1 MTKITR
7 FTMFSL
13 SFTVLLLFSGLVA
26 AADDVAVESLPEG
39 LSLESI
45 EVFPES
51 IELSHSQDY
60 RQVLILG
67 HLESGQIADLTRM
80 ANVEGNPQHVA
91 VSSDGLI
98 TPIREGTEAVTFR
111 FGVRTVQ
118 LQAKV
123 TSMVTPQSNFVQ
135 DIQPV
140 LSKMSCNAGT
150 CHGSKD
156 GKGDFKLSLRGY
168 DELYDHRAITD
179 DIGARRFNR
188 AAPDQSLMLLKAT
201 GSIPHVGGVRTD
213 VDSRYYKAIRSWI
226 TSGAKLEQDVAR
238 VTSIDVYPKNPIIP
252 RAGMKQ
258 QMTVMATF
266 SDGTVRDVSREAFIE
281 SGNIEVIEADQN
293 GLLTVL
299 RRGEGPVLIRY
310 EGNYAATT
318 LTVMGDRTGFVWQEP
333 EHYNYVDKHVY
344 NKLQR
349 VKVLPSDLCTDEEFI
364 RRVYLDVTGLP
375 PTADDV
381 RSFLDD
387 MRPSK
392 QKRDALIDSLV
403 GSQQY
408 VEHWTNK
415 WADLLQVNRKFLGEQ
430 GAISLRNW
438 IKQSI
443 ASNKA
448 YDQFAKEV
456 ITATGSNL
464 ENPPASYYK
473 IIRDPATLMENTTHL
488 FLAVRFNCNKC
499 HDHPFERWTQDQ
511 YYNLAAYF
519 AQVGR
524 KEDPAFKGQRI
535 GGSAVE
541 GATPLVEV
549 VFDQGSGEI
558 NHALTGQVAPPVF
571 PYEHDDTLDSTAPRL
586 QQLAQW
592 LTSSKNQY
600 FASSYVNRL
609 WGYMFG
615 NGIIEPIDDIRAG
628 NPPTNP
634 ELLAALTDDFIHSG
648 FDAQHILKTILKS
661 RTYQHSVGTN
671 EWNDDD
677 TINYSHSIARRLPA
691 EVLFDS
697 IHVVCGSVPSIA
709 GVPKGFR
716 AAELPDVGVAVPFLD
731 DFGRPVRESACEC
744 ERSSGLVLG
753 PIMKLVNGPTVANAI
768 GDANNDLVK
777 LENEIKD
784 DELLIEELFLRF
796 LSRYPTDQ
804 EIQIGKLALQE
815 AGSDYLDLK
824 AELDELEKLIPER
837 QAAWE
842 AGLQKVNRWL
852 PVEVVSA
859 ETDKEAKLELQADGS
874 LLATGKNEK
883 ATYTLQLKTDLPRIT
898 ALRLE
903 ALTDDRL
910 PSKGPG
916 RPQNGNFVVSEFS
929 VMVQS
934 ANGEGEPQQVKLV
947 NPSATFSQQNY
958 QIAMALDGNPDTG
971 WAISPEVGKNQTA
984 VFQTEGDVGMEGG
997 SLLTVTILNNFQDN
1011 MHQLGKFRISVSDSP
1026 RPVTLNSLPADL
1038 AALLKVPADER
1049 NDDQNAALRAKYI
1062 ETDQQYAKL
1071 AAVVAA
1077 AKPQFDNKRL
1087 TGLQDLAWALIN
1099 NPAFLFNR

>member
-1 MTKITR
+1 MKK
-7 FTMFSL
+7 FSL
-13 SFTVLLLFSGLVA
+13 SLTLLVVFTSLLPAQEDAV
-26 AADDVAVESLPEG
+26 VESLPEG
-39 LSLESI
+39 LTIESI
-45 EVFPES
+45 EIFPKS
-51 IELSHSQDY
+51 IELKNSQDY
-60 RQVLILG
+60 RQILILG
-67 HLESGQIADLTRM
+67 NLESGQIADLTRM
-80 ANVEGNPQHVA
+80 TSIEGNPQHVQ
-91 VSSDGLI
+91 VSQDGQI
-98 TPIREGTEAVTFR
+98 TPQSVGTEQITFR
-111 FGVRTVQ
+111 YGDATVQ
-118 LQAKV
+118 LKASV
-123 TSMVTPQSNFVQ
+123 LSIAIPSSDFVR
-135 DIQPV
+135 DVQPV

-150 CHGSKD
+150 CHGAKD
-156 GKGDFKLSLRGY
+156 GKGAFKLSLRGY
-168 DELYDHRAITD
+168 DELYDHRALTD

-201 GSIPHVGGVRTD
+201 GSIPHVGGVRTE
-213 VDSRYYKAIRSWI
+213 VDSRYYKTIRAWI
-226 TSGAKLEQDVAR
+226 TGGAKLDQEVAR
-238 VTSIDVYPKNPIIP
+238 VTSIDVFPKNPIIP

-266 SDGTVRDVSREAFIE
+266 SDGTIRDVSREAFIE
-281 SGNIEVIEADQN
+281 SGNIEVIEADEN

-318 LTVMGDRTGFVWQEP
+318 LTVMGDRSDFVWEEP
-333 EHYNYVDKHVY
+333 EHYNYIDQHVY
-344 NKLQR
+344 SKLQR
-349 VKVLPSDLCTDEEFI
+349 VKVLPSDICTDEEFV
-364 RRVYLDVTGLP
+364 RRVYIDVTGLP
-375 PTADDV
+375 PTANDA
-381 RSFLDD
+381 REFLND
-387 MRPSK
+387 MRPSHE
-392 QKRDALIDSLV
+392 KRDSLIDTLV

-438 IKQSI
+438 IKHSI
-443 ASNKA
+443 AMNKP
-448 YDQFAKEV
+448 YNQFAQEV
-456 ITATGSNL
+456 LTATGSNL

-473 IIRDPATLMENTTHL
+473 VIRDPETLMENTTHL

-519 AQVGR
+519 AQIGR
-524 KEDPAFKGQRI
+524 KEDPAFQGQRI

-549 VFDQGSGEI
+549 VFDRGSGEMK
-558 NHALTGQVAPPVF
+558 HALTGQVSPPSF
-571 PYEHDDTLDSTAPRL
+571 PFEHEDTLEPSAPRL
-586 QQLAQW
+586 EQLAQW
-592 LTSSKNQY
+592 MTSSKNQY

-615 NGIIEPIDDIRAG
+615 SGIIEPIDDIRAG

-634 ELLAALTDDFIHSG
+634 ELLDAMTTDFVQSG
-648 FDAQHILKTILKS
+648 FNVQHILKTILKS
-661 RTYQHSVGTN
+661 RTYQHSVKTN
-671 EWNDDD
+671 EWNEDDQ
-677 TINYSHSIARRLPA
+677 INYSHAIARRLPA

-697 IHVVCGSVPSIA
+697 IHVACGSVPAIA
-709 GVPKGFR
+709 GVPRGFR

-744 ERSSGLVLG
+744 ERSSSMVLG

-768 GDANNDLVK
+768 GDGGNDLVK
-777 LENEIKD
+777 LESEIQD
-784 DELLIEELFLRF
+784 NALLIEEAFLRF
-796 LSRYPTDQ
+796 LSRYPTEQ
-804 EIQIGKLALQE
+804 EVNIVIQECFEK
-815 AGSDYLDLK
+815 AGSDYLELK
-824 AELDELEKLIPER
+824 AELDKLETLIPER

-842 AGLQKVNRWL
+842 AALQKTNRWL
-852 PVEVVSA
+852 AVEVTSA
-859 ETDKEAKLELQADGS
+859 ETDKETKLELQDDGS
-874 LLATGKNEK
+874 LLATGTNEK
-883 ATYTLQLKTDLPRIT
+883 STYTIKLKTDVENIT

-916 RPQNGNFVVSEFS
+916 RPANGNFVVSEFS
-929 VMVQS
+929 VSIQN
-934 ANGEGEPQQVKLV
+934 ADGEGEMQKVKLAS
-947 NPSATFSQQNY
+947 PSATFSQQSY
-958 QIAMALDGNPDTG
+958 AVSMAIDGNPNTG

-984 VFQTEGDVGMEGG
+984 VFQTDGQVGLKGG
-997 SLLTVTILNNFQDN
+997 SLLTVTILNNHSDN

-1026 RPVTLNSLPADL
+1026 RPVTLNALPADL
-1038 AALLKVPADER
+1038 AALLKIPVAER
-1049 NDDQNAALRAKYI
+1049 NDDQKAALRTKYL
-1062 ETDQQYAKL
+1062 ETDREYNEL